1 MRHISNT
8 DAVDTVSVRAES
20 GKAALPEEEDVMK
33 RRSFVKGAAGAG
45 LLAVGA
51 RSAVAQTKS
60 ISLRIESPVPPSS
73 VLFENFKMYAERVDA
88 MSGGRLKIQ
97 ALPAGAVVP
106 AFEILD
112 AASRGVLD
120 GGHYWVGYATGKGP
134 AAALLAGAPAGT
146 WGMDH
151 LDYYGW
157 IYEGGGLALFQE
169 FYDQIKSN
177 VVTVGPV
184 AGVGPQML
192 GWFKKPIKD
201 LAEFK
206 RMKYR
211 VPGIAADVYQEL
223 GVSVVSMAGGEIVAA
238 GERGVLDGAEWLT
251 PADDIKLGF
260 HNVWKYMIAPAFHDY
275 VPTWEIVVNKNV
287 WAKIPPD
294 LQEMMKDAATATTLR
309 HWVRLNRQ
317 NAESLKELQK
327 LGVTTAK
334 TPPDINQAFLEAWKK
349 VADRYAAK
357 DAFFKKVLESQKR
370 YANLVT
376 SYRLAVP
383 PPYEFAASYFNRT

>member
-1 MRHISNT
+1 
-8 DAVDTVSVRAES
+8 
-20 GKAALPEEEDVMK
+20 MK

-45 LLAVGA
+45 GLL
-51 RSAVAQTKS
+51 VAGTPPAFAQRKAITLK
-60 ISLRIESPVPPSS
+60 LESPVPPSS
-73 VLFENFKMYAERVDA
+73 VLFENFKMFAERVDK
-88 MSGGRLKIQ
+88 MSGGRLKIET
-97 ALPAGAVVP
+97 LPAGAIVG

-112 AASRGVLD
+112 AAGRGVLD
-120 GGHYWVGYATGKGP
+120 GGHYWVGYATGKG
-134 AAALLAGAPAGT
+134 AGAALLAGAPAGT

-157 IYEGGGLALFQE
+157 IYDGGGLQLFQE
-169 FYDQIKSN
+169 FYDQIKAN

-192 GWFKKPIKD
+192 GWFKKPPKD
-201 LAEFK
+201 MAEFS

-211 VPGIAADVYQEL
+211 VPGIAADVYKEL

-260 HNVWKYMIAPAFHDY
+260 HNVWKFMVAPAFHDY
-275 VPTWEIVVNKNV
+275 VPTWEIVINKNV
-287 WAKIPPD
+287 WGKLAPD
-294 LQEMMKDAATATTLR
+294 LQEIMKDAATATTLR

-327 LGVTTAK
+327 LGVTTVK
-334 TPPDINQAFLEAWKK
+334 TPPDINMAFLEAWKK

-357 DAFFKKVLESQKR
+357 DPFFKKVFDSQKN
-370 YANLVT
+370 YAALVA

-383 PPYEFAASYFNRT
+383 PPYEFAANYFNRA

>member
-1 MRHISNT
+1 
-8 DAVDTVSVRAES
+8 
-20 GKAALPEEEDVMK
+20 MK
-33 RRSFVKGAAGAG
+33 RRSFVKTAAGAG
-45 LLAVGA
+45 GLLIAGA
-51 RSAVAQTKS
+51 QPARAQSKTITLK
-60 ISLRIESPVPPSS
+60 LESPVPVSS
-73 VLFENFKMYAERVDA
+73 VIFENFKMFAERVDK
-88 MSGGRLKIQ
+88 MSGGRLKIET
-97 ALPAGAVVP
+97 LPAGAIVG

-112 AASRGVLD
+112 AASRGLLD

-169 FYDQIKSN
+169 FYDHIRAN

-192 GWFKKPIKD
+192 GWFKKPPKN
-201 LAEFK
+201 LAEFS

-211 VPGIAADVYQEL
+211 VPGIAADVYKEL
-223 GVSVVSMAGGEIVAA
+223 GVSVVNLAGGEIVPA
-238 GERGVLDGAEWLT
+238 GERGVIDGAEWLT

-260 HNVWKYMIAPAFHDY
+260 HNVWKFMVAPAFHDY
-275 VPTWEIVVNKNV
+275 VPTWEIVINKNV
-287 WAKIPPD
+287 WSKLSPD
-294 LQEMMKDAATATTLR
+294 LQEIMKDAATATTLR

-327 LGVTTAK
+327 HGVQTVK
-334 TPPDINQAFLEAWKK
+334 TPPDINEAFLEAWKK

-357 DAFFKKVLESQKR
+357 DPFFKKVFESQKR
-370 YANLVT
+370 FASLMA
-376 SYRLAVP
+376 SYRLTVP
-383 PPYEFAASYFNRT
+383 PPYEFAASYFNKA

>member
-1 MRHISNT
+1 
-8 DAVDTVSVRAES
+8 
-20 GKAALPEEEDVMK
+20 MK

-45 LLAVGA
+45 LLVAGA
-51 RSAVAQTKS
+51 QSARAQPKT
-60 ISLRIESPVPPSS
+60 ITLRIESPVPVSS
-73 VLFENFKMYAERVDA
+73 VLFENFKMFAERVEK

-97 ALPAGAVVP
+97 ALPAGAVVG

-157 IYEGGGLALFQE
+157 IYEGGGLQLFQD
-169 FYDQIKSN
+169 FYDHIKAN

-223 GVSVVSMAGGEIVAA
+223 GVSVVSLAGGEIVPA
-238 GERGVLDGAEWLT
+238 GERGVIDGAEWLT

-260 HNVWKYMIAPAFHDY
+260 HNVWKFMIAPAFHDY
-275 VPTWEIVVNKNV
+275 VPTWEIVINKNV
-287 WAKIPPD
+287 WAKLSPD
-294 LQEMMKDAATATTLR
+294 LQEIMKDAATATTLR

-327 LGVTTAK
+327 LGVTSVK

-349 VADRYAAK
+349 VAERYAAK
-357 DAFFKKVLESQKR
+357 DAFFAKVLESQKR
-370 YANLVT
+370 FAALAS
-376 SYRLAVP
+376 SYRLSVQ
-383 PPYEFAASYFNRT
+383 PPYEFAASYFNKSS

>member
-1 MRHISNT
+1 
-8 DAVDTVSVRAES
+8 
-20 GKAALPEEEDVMK
+20 MK

-45 LLAVGA
+45 LLVAGA
-51 RSAVAQTKS
+51 QPAVAQSKT
-60 ISLRIESPVPPSS
+60 ITLRMQSPVPVSS
-73 VLFENFKMYAERVDA
+73 VLFENFKMFAERVEKG
-88 MSGGRLKIQ
+88 SGGRVKIQ
-97 ALPAGAVVP
+97 ALPAGAVVG

-112 AASRGVLD
+112 AASRGVLE

-157 IYEGGGLALFQE
+157 IYEGGGAQLFQE
-169 FYDQIKSN
+169 FYDHIKAN
-177 VVTVGPV
+177 VVTLGPV

-201 LAEFK
+201 LAEFRK
-206 RMKYR
+206 MKYR

-223 GVSVVSMAGGEIVAA
+223 GVSVVNLPGGEIVPA
-238 GERGVLDGAEWLT
+238 GERGIIDGAEWLT

-275 VPTWEIVVNKNV
+275 VPTWEIVINKNV

-327 LGVTTAK
+327 LGVTTTK
-334 TPPDINQAFLEAWKK
+334 TPPDINQAFLDAWKK

-357 DAFFKKVLESQKR
+357 DPFFKKVFESQKQ
-370 YANLVT
+370 YASLLA

-383 PPYEFAASYFNRT
+383 PPYEFAAAYFNRS

>member
-1 MRHISNT
+1 
-8 DAVDTVSVRAES
+8 
-20 GKAALPEEEDVMK
+20 MK
-33 RRSFVKGAAGAG
+33 RRSFVKSAAGAG
-45 LLAVGA
+45 GLLIAA
-51 RSAVAQTKS
+51 PAVAQPKTITLK
-60 ISLRIESPVPPSS
+60 IESPVPVSS
-73 VLFENFKMYAERVDA
+73 VLFENFKMFAERVEKS
-88 MSGGRLKIQ
+88 SGGRLKIQ
-97 ALPAGAVVP
+97 ALPAGAVVG

-120 GGHYWVGYATGKGP
+120 GGHYWAGYAAGKSP

-157 IYEGGGLALFQE
+157 IYEGGGAALFQE
-169 FYDQIKSN
+169 LYDHIKAN

-192 GWFKKPIKD
+192 GWFKKPIKS

-206 RMKYR
+206 GMKYR

-223 GVSVVSMAGGEIVAA
+223 GVSVTSMAGGEIVPA

-275 VPTWEIVVNKNV
+275 VPTWEIVINKNV
-287 WAKIPPD
+287 WAKLSPD
-294 LQEMMKDAATATTLR
+294 LQEIMKDAAAATALR
-309 HWVRLNRQ
+309 HWVRFNRQ

-327 LGVTTAK
+327 LGVTTVK
-334 TPPDINQAFLEAWKK
+334 TPDDINRAFLEAWRK

-357 DAFFKKVLESQKR
+357 DPFFKKVLESQKR
-370 YANLVT
+370 YAALVS
-376 SYRLAVP
+376 SYRLTVQ
-383 PPYEFAASYFNRT
+383 PPYEFAANYFNKA

>member
-1 MRHISNT
+1 
-8 DAVDTVSVRAES
+8 
-20 GKAALPEEEDVMK
+20 MK
-33 RRSFVKGAAGAG
+33 RRVFVKSAAGAG
-45 LLAVGA
+45 GLLIAGKA
-51 RSAVAQTKS
+51 LAQAKTLTLK
-60 ISLRIESPVPPSS
+60 LQSPVPVSS
-73 VLFENFKMYAERVDA
+73 VLFDNFKMWAERVEK

-97 ALPAGAVVP
+97 ALPAGAVVG

-120 GGHYWVGYATGKGP
+120 GGHWWVGYATGKGS
-134 AAALLAGAPAGT
+134 AAALLAGAPAGS

-157 IYEGGGLALFQE
+157 IYEGGGAALFQE
-169 FYDQIKSN
+169 FYDNIKSN

-192 GWFKKPIKD
+192 GWFKKPIKS

-206 RMKYR
+206 GMKYR

-223 GVSVVSMAGGEIVAA
+223 GVSVVNMPGGEIVPA

-275 VPTWEIVVNKNV
+275 VPTWEVVINKNV

-294 LQEMMKDAATATTLR
+294 LQEIMKDTATATTLR

-317 NAESLKELQK
+317 NAEALKELQK
-327 LGVTTAK
+327 LGVTAVK
-334 TPPDINQAFLEAWKK
+334 TPPEINTAFLEAWKK

-357 DAFFKKVLESQKR
+357 DPFFKKVLDSQKA
-370 YANLVT
+370 YAALVS
-376 SYRLAVP
+376 SYRLSVQ
-383 PPYEFAASYFNRT
+383 PPYELAASYFNRA